1 MNDRG
6 NFHERLSRLEEAMNK
21 IEEDRIRAD
30 ERERIERL
38 RAQARMNRWRRAW
51 EFFKV
56 VLSPIIAA
64 VATALVMQH
73 VQK

>member
-1 MNDRG
+1 
-6 NFHERLSRLEEAMNK
+6 MNK

-30 ERERIERL
+30 ERERVELLRL
-38 RAQARMNRWRRAW
+38 QARINRWRRLW

-56 VLSPIIAA
+56 ALSPIIAA
-64 VATALVMQH
+64 VATALIMQY